1 MNVAITEGLVL
12 TPPAFA
18 EGLDQW
24 SSEDGTPGS
33 TTYESSGNAALVPAD
48 ADFGGCL
55 EMLKMQ
61 TVQKL
66 RYMGDTPI
74 LPGAYLR
81 IRARVKAVSGNLPEV
96 RIAGYAVTGS
106 GSHVSGVV
114 EVGPTVALQS
124 YGEVVEVSAIVGTG
138 SRDGVDMSWGL
149 DAIYGHFGLDLT
161 GATGGVVRI
170 DDIEIEDVTEAF
182 LRELMGWVDVKDY
195 GAVGDGVTDNVAAFN
210 AADQA
215 ANGRKVLVSE
225 GNYYLGSSISISSP
239 VEFVGTLVM
248 PVAAKL
254 ALMSSF
260 DFPTYA
266 AAFGDEL
273 AGFKKA
279 LQALF
284 GYTDHNVLDLKGR
297 RVEVTEP
304 IRIEEIAPDLSSFS
318 NRRVLQN
325 GQINVIAGS
334 GWYDDVVTS
343 QATYS
348 VSQSMQLT
356 SVANIANIPVG
367 ARITG
372 TGVGREVYVR
382 SKNNGAQTLYLSQ
395 PLYGGS
401 GTRTYTFTRH
411 QYVLDFSGMEKLDR
425 FNIANVEF
433 LCNGAASCIM
443 LAPDG
448 QMFQI
453 RDSYVVRPK
462 DRAITSIGRGCQ
474 DLLIDGCQ
482 FLSDEMLVPAQ
493 DRKSMVLNV
502 NANDSKIRDS
512 RFVRF
517 GTTFVLNGSG
527 HLIVGN
533 HWFQGDEETSGVR
546 VAGLVF
552 TQTNVQSAVTGN
564 YIDNSVIEWTNEHD
578 AEPDFAS
585 EYSFGGLTVTGNT
598 CVCINV
604 APWFTWLSIRPYGPG
619 HFIQRLSVTNNVF
632 KSLNGSVDRIEKI
645 DTSFADID
653 RSRVR
658 NVVFEGNMFNGIKE
672 ISQNPVMVEV
682 NQSAAQS
689 VWTADASEYLP
700 FAGWAR
706 NVQGLIAEGMVRDSS
721 GARIDA
727 MPYVAVEQGAAK
739 NQITVNWPEAAK
751 GRLQVTLRMD
761 NPI

>member
-334 GWYDDVVTS
+334 GWDDDVVTS

-348 VSQSMQLT
+348 VSQSMQLS

-453 RDSYVVRPK
+453 RGSYVVRPK

-604 APWFTWLSIRPYGPG
+604 APWFTWLSIKPYGPG
-619 HFIQRLSVTNNVF
+619 HFIQGLSVTNNVF

>member
-334 GWYDDVVTS
+334 GWDDEVVTS

-453 RDSYVVRPK
+453 RDSYVVRPR

-517 GTTFVLNGSG
+517 GTSFVLNGSG

-604 APWFTWLSIRPYGPG
+604 APWFTWLSIKPYGPG
-619 HFIQRLSVTNNVF
+619 HFIQGLSVTNNVF

>member
-106 GSHVSGVV
+106 GGHVSGVV

-182 LRELMGWVDVKDY
+182 LRDLMGWVDVKDY
-195 GAVGDGVTDNVAAFN
+195 GAVGDGVTDNFAAFN

-334 GWYDDVVTS
+334 GWDDEVVTS

-348 VSQSMQLT
+348 VSQSMQLS

-482 FLSDEMLVPAQ
+482 FLSNEMLVPAQ

-604 APWFTWLSIRPYGPG
+604 APWFTWLSIKPYGPG
-619 HFIQRLSVTNNVF
+619 HFIQGLSVTNNVF

-682 NQSAAQS
+682 NQSAAQT

-706 NVQGLIAEGMVRDSS
+706 NVQGLIAEGMVRDSA

>member
-33 TTYESSGNAALVPAD
+33 TTYESTGNAVLVPAD

-55 EMLKMQ
+55 EMLKTQ

-74 LPGAYLR
+74 LPGTYLR

-96 RIAGYAVTGS
+96 RVAGYAATGS
-106 GSHVSGVV
+106 GAHVTGVV
-114 EVGPTVALQS
+114 EVGPMVALQS
-124 YGEVVEVSAIVGTG
+124 YGAVVEVSAIVGTG
-138 SRDGVDMSWGL
+138 SRDGVDMPWGL
-149 DAIYGHFGLDLT
+149 DAVYGYFGLDLT
-161 GATGGVVRI
+161 GANGGVVRI

-182 LRELMGWVDVKDY
+182 LRDLMGWVDVRDY
-195 GAVGDGVTDNVAAFN
+195 GAVGDGTTDNFAAFN

-215 ANGRKVLVSE
+215 ANGRKVFVSE
-225 GNYYLGSSISISSP
+225 GVYYLGSTISISSP

-304 IRIEEIAPDLSSFS
+304 IRIEEIAPDLTSFS

-334 GWYDDVVTS
+334 AWDDEVVTS
-343 QATYS
+343 QASYS

-372 TGVGREVYVR
+372 TGVGREVYVK
-382 SKNNGAQTLYLSQ
+382 SKNIGAQTLYLSQ

-517 GTTFVLNGSG
+517 GTSFVLNGSG

-533 HWFQGDEETSGVR
+533 HWFQGDEESNGVR

-604 APWFTWLSIRPYGPG
+604 APWFTWLSIKPYGPG
-619 HFIQRLSVTNNVF
+619 HFIQGLSVTNNVF

-658 NVVFEGNMFNGIKE
+658 NVVFEANMFNAIND

-682 NQSAAQS
+682 NQSTAQS
-689 VWTADASEYLP
+689 VWTVDASQYLP
-700 FAGWAR
+700 FGGWAR
-706 NVQGLIAEGMVRDSS
+706 NVQSLIAEGMVRDGS

>member
-33 TTYESSGNAALVPAD
+33 TTYESTGNAVLVPAD

-55 EMLKMQ
+55 EMLKTQ

-74 LPGAYLR
+74 LPGTYLR
-81 IRARVKAVSGNLPEV
+81 IRARLKAVSGNLPEV
-96 RIAGYAVTGS
+96 RVAGYAATGS
-106 GSHVSGVV
+106 GAHVSGVV

-124 YGEVVEVSAIVGTG
+124 YGAVVEVSAIVGTG
-138 SRDGVDMSWGL
+138 SRDGVDMPWGL
-149 DAIYGHFGLDLT
+149 DAVYGHFGLDLT
-161 GATGGVVRI
+161 GANGGVVRI

-182 LRELMGWVDVKDY
+182 LRDLMGWVDVKDY
-195 GAVGDGVTDNVAAFN
+195 GAVGDGTTDNVAAFN

-215 ANGRKVLVSE
+215 ANGRKVFVSE
-225 GNYYLGSSISISSP
+225 GVYYLGRTISISSP

-266 AAFGDEL
+266 AAFGDES

-304 IRIEEIAPDLSSFS
+304 IRIEEIAPDLTSFS

-334 GWYDDVVTS
+334 AWDDEVVTS
-343 QATYS
+343 QASYS

-372 TGVGREVYVR
+372 TGVGREVYVK
-382 SKNNGAQTLYLSQ
+382 SKNIGVQTLYLSQ

-433 LCNGAASCIM
+433 LCNGAASCVM

-517 GTTFVLNGSG
+517 GTSFVLNGSG

-533 HWFQGDEETSGVR
+533 HWFQGDEESNGVR

-604 APWFTWLSIRPYGPG
+604 APWFTWLSIKPYGPG
-619 HFIQRLSVTNNVF
+619 HFIQGLSVTNNVF

-658 NVVFEGNMFNGIKE
+658 NVVFEANMFNAIND

-682 NQSAAQS
+682 NQSTAQS
-689 VWTADASEYLP
+689 VWTVDASEYLP
-700 FAGWAR
+700 FGGWAR
-706 NVQGLIAEGMVRDSS
+706 NVQSLIAEGMVRDGS

>member
-215 ANGRKVLVSE
+215 ANGRKFLVSE

-533 HWFQGDEETSGVR
+533 HWFQGDEESSGVR
-546 VAGLVF
+546 FAGLVF

-604 APWFTWLSIRPYGPG
+604 APWFTWLSIKPYGPG
-619 HFIQRLSVTNNVF
+619 HFIQGLSVTNNVF

-682 NQSAAQS
+682 NQSAAQT

>member
-12 TPPAFA
+12 NPAAFA

-24 SSEDGTPGS
+24 SSEDGMPGS
-33 TTYESSGNAALVPAD
+33 TTYEGAANAVLVPAD

-55 EMLKMQ
+55 EMLKTQ
-61 TVQKL
+61 TLQKL

-74 LPGAYLR
+74 LPGTYLR
-81 IRARVKAVSGNLPEV
+81 IRARVKAVSGNLPDV
-96 RIAGYAVTGS
+96 RIAGYAVSGS
-106 GSHVSGVV
+106 GAHVSGLI
-114 EVGPTVALQS
+114 EIGPTVTLQS
-124 YGEVVEVSAIVGTG
+124 YGTVVEVSAIVGTG
-138 SRDGVDMSWGL
+138 SRGGVDMAWGL
-149 DAIYGHFGLDLT
+149 DAVYGHFGLDLT
-161 GATGGVVRI
+161 GANGAVVRI

-182 LRELMGWVDVKDY
+182 LRDMMAWVDVRDF
-195 GAVGDGVTDNVAAFN
+195 GAKGDGVSDDAAAFN

-215 ANGRKVLVSE
+215 ADGRKILVPE
-225 GNYYLGSSISISSP
+225 GNYYIGSSISISAP
-239 VEFVGTLVM
+239 IEFVGTLAM
-248 PVAAKL
+248 PAAAKL
-254 ALMSSF
+254 SLMSSF
-260 DFPTYA
+260 NFPTYA
-266 AAFGDEL
+266 EAFGDEL
-273 AGFKKA
+273 TGFKKA

-297 RVEVTEP
+297 RVEVSEP
-304 IRIEEIAPDLSSFS
+304 IRIEELAPDLASFS

-325 GQINVIAGS
+325 GQFNVIEGAA
-334 GWYDDVVTS
+334 WDDEVVTS

-348 VSQSMQLT
+348 TSLSMQLT
-356 SVANIANIPVG
+356 NVANIANVPVG
-367 ARITG
+367 ARVSG
-372 TGVGREVYVR
+372 TGVGREVYVK
-382 SKNNGAQTLYLSQ
+382 SKNVGAGTLYLSQ

-401 GTRTYTFTRH
+401 GTRTYTFTRY
-411 QYVLDFSGMEKLDR
+411 QYVLDFSGMDKLDR

-443 LAPDG
+443 LAPEG

-462 DRAITSIGRGCQ
+462 DRVITSIGRGCQ

-482 FLSDEMLVPAQ
+482 FLSNEMLVPAQ
-493 DRKSMVLNV
+493 DRVSMVLNV
-502 NANDSKIRDS
+502 NANDTKIRDS

-527 HLIVGN
+527 HLLVGN

-578 AEPDFAS
+578 AFPEFS
-585 EYSFGGLTVTGNT
+585 NEYSFGGLTVTGNT

-604 APWFTWLSIRPYGPG
+604 APWFHWLSIKPYGTG
-619 HFIQRLSVTNNVF
+619 HFVQGLSVTNNVF
-632 KSLNGSVDRIEKI
+632 KSLNGNIDRIETV
-645 DTSFADID
+645 DTSFADLD
-653 RSRVR
+653 RGRMR
-658 NVVFEGNMFNGIKE
+658 NVVFEANMFNAVNQVT
-672 ISQNPVMVEV
+672 QNPVMVEV
-682 NQSAAQS
+682 NQGTAQT
-689 VWTADASEYLP
+689 VWTVDAGDYLP
-700 FAGWAR
+700 FGGWAR
-706 NVQGLIAEGMVRDSS
+706 NVQSLVAEGAVTNAS
-721 GARIDA
+721 GARVTA
-727 MPYVAVEQGAAK
+727 MPYVAVEQGADKTLAV
-739 NQITVNWPEAAK
+739 INWPDAAK

>member
-1 MNVAITEGLVL
+1 MNVAITKGLVL
-12 TPPAFA
+12 TPPEFA

-33 TTYESSGNAALVPAD
+33 TTYESAGNAVLVPAD

-55 EMLKMQ
+55 EMLKTQ

-74 LPGAYLR
+74 LPGTYLR

-96 RIAGYAVTGS
+96 RVAGYAVTGA
-106 GSHVSGVV
+106 GAHVSGVV

-124 YGEVVEVSAIVGTG
+124 YGAVVEVSAIVGTG
-138 SRDGVDMSWGL
+138 SRDGVDMPWGL
-149 DAIYGHFGLDLT
+149 DAVYGYFGLDLT
-161 GATGGVVRI
+161 GANGGVVRI

-182 LRELMGWVDVKDY
+182 LRDLMGWVDVRDY
-195 GAVGDGVTDNVAAFN
+195 GAVGDGTTDNVAAFN

-215 ANGRKVLVSE
+215 ANGRKVFVSE
-225 GNYYLGSSISISSP
+225 GVYYLGSTISISSP

-304 IRIEEIAPDLSSFS
+304 IRIEEIAPDLTSFS

-334 GWYDDVVTS
+334 AWDDEVVTS
-343 QATYS
+343 QASYS

-372 TGVGREVYVR
+372 TGVGREVYVK
-382 SKNNGAQTLYLSQ
+382 SKNVGAQTLYLSQ

-433 LCNGAASCIM
+433 LCNGAASCVM

-517 GTTFVLNGSG
+517 GTSFVLNGSG

-533 HWFQGDEETSGVR
+533 HWFQGDEESNGVR

-564 YIDNSVIEWTNEHD
+564 YIDNSMIEWTNEHD

-604 APWFTWLSIRPYGPG
+604 APWFTWLSIKPYGPG
-619 HFIQRLSVTNNVF
+619 HFIQGLSVTNNVF

-658 NVVFEGNMFNGIKE
+658 NVVFEANMFNAIND
-672 ISQNPVMVEV
+672 ISQNPVMVEA
-682 NQSAAQS
+682 NQSTAQS
-689 VWTADASEYLP
+689 VWTVDASEYLP
-700 FAGWAR
+700 FGGWAR
-706 NVQGLIAEGMVRDSS
+706 NVQSLIAEGMVRDGS

>member
-33 TTYESSGNAALVPAD
+33 TTYESTGNAVLVPAD

-55 EMLKMQ
+55 EMLKTQ

-74 LPGAYLR
+74 LPGTYLR

-96 RIAGYAVTGS
+96 RVAGYAVTGS

-124 YGEVVEVSAIVGTG
+124 YGAVVEVSAIVGTG
-138 SRDGVDMSWGL
+138 SRDGVDMPWGL
-149 DAIYGHFGLDLT
+149 DAVYGHFGLDLT
-161 GATGGVVRI
+161 GANGGVVRI

-182 LRELMGWVDVKDY
+182 LRDLMGWVDVRDY
-195 GAVGDGVTDNVAAFN
+195 GAVGDGTTDNVAAFN

-215 ANGRKVLVSE
+215 ANGRKVFVSE
-225 GNYYLGSSISISSP
+225 GVYYLGSTISISSP

-304 IRIEEIAPDLSSFS
+304 IRIEEIAPDLTSFS

-334 GWYDDVVTS
+334 AWDDEVVTS
-343 QATYS
+343 QASYS

-372 TGVGREVYVR
+372 TGVGREVYVK
-382 SKNNGAQTLYLSQ
+382 SKNVGAQTLYLSQ

-517 GTTFVLNGSG
+517 GTSFVLNGSG

-533 HWFQGDEETSGVR
+533 HWFQGDEESNGVR

-604 APWFTWLSIRPYGPG
+604 APWFTWLSIKPYGPG
-619 HFIQRLSVTNNVF
+619 HFIQGLSVTNNVF

-658 NVVFEGNMFNGIKE
+658 NVVFEANMFNAIND

-682 NQSAAQS
+682 NQSTAQS
-689 VWTADASEYLP
+689 VWTVDASEYLP
-700 FAGWAR
+700 FGGWAR
-706 NVQGLIAEGMVRDSS
+706 NVQSLIAEGMVRDGS

>member
-24 SSEDGTPGS
+24 SSEDGMPGS
-33 TTYESSGNAALVPAD
+33 TTYESAGNAVLVPAD

-55 EMLKMQ
+55 EMLKTQ

-74 LPGAYLR
+74 LPGTYLR

-96 RIAGYAVTGS
+96 RVAGYAVTGS

-124 YGEVVEVSAIVGTG
+124 YGAVVEVSAIVGTG
-138 SRDGVDMSWGL
+138 SRDGVDMPWGL
-149 DAIYGHFGLDLT
+149 DAVYGYFGLDLT
-161 GATGGVVRI
+161 GANGGVVRI

-182 LRELMGWVDVKDY
+182 LRDLMGWVDVRDY
-195 GAVGDGVTDNVAAFN
+195 GAVGDGTTDNVAAFN

-215 ANGRKVLVSE
+215 ANGRKVFVSE
-225 GNYYLGSSISISSP
+225 GVYYLGSTISISSP

-248 PVAAKL
+248 PTAAKL

-334 GWYDDVVTS
+334 AWDDEVVTS

-372 TGVGREVYVR
+372 TGVGREVYVK
-382 SKNNGAQTLYLSQ
+382 SKNVGAQTLYLSQ

-433 LCNGAASCIM
+433 LCNGAASCVM

-517 GTTFVLNGSG
+517 GTSFVLNGSG

-533 HWFQGDEETSGVR
+533 HWFQGDEESNGVR

-578 AEPDFAS
+578 TEPDFAS

-604 APWFTWLSIRPYGPG
+604 APWFTWLSIKPYGPG
-619 HFIQRLSVTNNVF
+619 HFIQGLSVTNNVF

-658 NVVFEGNMFNGIKE
+658 NVVFEANMFNAIND

-682 NQSAAQS
+682 NQSTAQS
-689 VWTADASEYLP
+689 VWTVDASQYLP
-700 FAGWAR
+700 FGGWAR
-706 NVQGLIAEGMVRDSS
+706 NVQSLIAEGMVRDSS
-721 GARIDA
+721 GARIEA

>member
-33 TTYESSGNAALVPAD
+33 TTYESSGNAVLVPAD

-334 GWYDDVVTS
+334 GWDDDVVTS

-517 GTTFVLNGSG
+517 GTAFVLNGSG

-604 APWFTWLSIRPYGPG
+604 APWFTWLSIKPYGPG
-619 HFIQRLSVTNNVF
+619 HFIQGLSVTNNVF

-682 NQSAAQS
+682 NQSAAQT

>member
-1 MNVAITEGLVL
+1 MNVVITEGLVL
-12 TPPAFA
+12 TPSAFA

-24 SSEDGTPGS
+24 SSEDGTSGS
-33 TTYESSGNAALVPAD
+33 TTYESTGNAVLVPAD

-55 EMLKMQ
+55 EMLKTQ

-74 LPGAYLR
+74 LPGTYLR

-96 RIAGYAVTGS
+96 RVAGYAVTGS
-106 GSHVSGVV
+106 GAHVTGVV

-124 YGEVVEVSAIVGTG
+124 YGAVVEVSAIVGTG
-138 SRDGVDMSWGL
+138 SRDGVDMPWGL
-149 DAIYGHFGLDLT
+149 DAVYGHFGLDLT
-161 GATGGVVRI
+161 GANGGVVRI

-182 LRELMGWVDVKDY
+182 LRDLMGWVDVRDY
-195 GAVGDGVTDNVAAFN
+195 GAVGDGTTDNVAAFN

-225 GNYYLGSSISISSP
+225 GVYYLGRTISISSP

-266 AAFGDEL
+266 AAFGDES

-304 IRIEEIAPDLSSFS
+304 IRIEEIAPDLTSFS

-334 GWYDDVVTS
+334 AWDDEVVTS
-343 QATYS
+343 QASYS
-348 VSQSMQLT
+348 VGQSMQLT

-372 TGVGREVYVR
+372 TGVGREVYVK
-382 SKNNGAQTLYLSQ
+382 SKNVGAQTLYLSQ

-462 DRAITSIGRGCQ
+462 DRVITSIGRGCQ

-517 GTTFVLNGSG
+517 GTSFVLNGSG

-533 HWFQGDEETSGVR
+533 HWFQGDEESNGVR

-564 YIDNSVIEWTNEHD
+564 YIDNSMIEWTNEHD

-604 APWFTWLSIRPYGPG
+604 APWFTWLSIKPYGPG
-619 HFIQRLSVTNNVF
+619 HFIQGLSVTNNVF

-658 NVVFEGNMFNGIKE
+658 NVVFEANMFNAIND

-682 NQSAAQS
+682 NQSTAQS
-689 VWTADASEYLP
+689 VWTVDASEYLP
-700 FAGWAR
+700 FGGWAR
-706 NVQGLIAEGMVRDSS
+706 NVQSLIAEGMVRDGS
-721 GARIDA
+721 GARIEA

-739 NQITVNWPEAAK
+739 NQIAVNWPEAAK

>member
-33 TTYESSGNAALVPAD
+33 TTYESTGNAVLVPAD

-55 EMLKMQ
+55 EMLKTQ

-74 LPGAYLR
+74 LPGTYLR

-96 RIAGYAVTGS
+96 RVAGYAATGS
-106 GSHVSGVV
+106 GAHVSGVV

-124 YGEVVEVSAIVGTG
+124 YGAVVEVSAIVGTG
-138 SRDGVDMSWGL
+138 SRDGVDMPWGL
-149 DAIYGHFGLDLT
+149 DAVYGHFGLDLT
-161 GATGGVVRI
+161 GANGGVVRI
-170 DDIEIEDVTEAF
+170 DDIEVEDVTEAF
-182 LRELMGWVDVKDY
+182 LRDLMGWVDVRDY
-195 GAVGDGVTDNVAAFN
+195 GAVGDGTTDNVAAFN

-225 GNYYLGSSISISSP
+225 GVYYLGRTISISSP

-248 PVAAKL
+248 PTAAKL

-304 IRIEEIAPDLSSFS
+304 IRIEEIAPDLTSFS

-334 GWYDDVVTS
+334 AWDDEVVTS

-372 TGVGREVYVR
+372 TGVGREVYVK
-382 SKNNGAQTLYLSQ
+382 SKNVGAQTLYLSQ

-517 GTTFVLNGSG
+517 GTSFVLNGSG

-533 HWFQGDEETSGVR
+533 HWFQGDEESNGVR

-604 APWFTWLSIRPYGPG
+604 APWFTWLSIKPYGPG
-619 HFIQRLSVTNNVF
+619 HFIQGLSVTNNVF

-658 NVVFEGNMFNGIKE
+658 NVVFEANMFNAIND

-682 NQSAAQS
+682 NQSTAQS
-689 VWTADASEYLP
+689 VWTVDASEYLP
-700 FAGWAR
+700 FGGWAR
-706 NVQGLIAEGMVRDSS
+706 NVQSLIAEGMVRDGA
-721 GARIDA
+721 GARIEA

>member
-33 TTYESSGNAALVPAD
+33 TTYESTGNAVLVPAD

-55 EMLKMQ
+55 EMLKTQ

-74 LPGAYLR
+74 LPGTYLR

-96 RIAGYAVTGS
+96 RVAGYAVTGA
-106 GSHVSGVV
+106 GAHVSGVV

-124 YGEVVEVSAIVGTG
+124 YGAVVEVSAIVGTG
-138 SRDGVDMSWGL
+138 SRDGVDMPWGL
-149 DAIYGHFGLDLT
+149 DAVYGHFGLDLT
-161 GATGGVVRI
+161 GANGGVVRI

-182 LRELMGWVDVKDY
+182 LRDLMGWVDVRDY
-195 GAVGDGVTDNVAAFN
+195 GAVGDGTTDNVAAFN

-215 ANGRKVLVSE
+215 ANGRKVFVSE
-225 GNYYLGSSISISSP
+225 GLYYLGSSISISSP

-248 PVAAKL
+248 PAAAKL

-304 IRIEEIAPDLSSFS
+304 IRIEEIAPDLTSFS

-325 GQINVIAGS
+325 GQINVIAGTA
-334 GWYDDVVTS
+334 WDDEVVTS

-372 TGVGREVYVR
+372 TGVGREVYVK
-382 SKNNGAQTLYLSQ
+382 SKNVGAQTLYLSQ

-433 LCNGAASCIM
+433 LCNGAASCVM

-462 DRAITSIGRGCQ
+462 DRGITSIGRGCQ

-482 FLSDEMLVPAQ
+482 FLSDEMLVRAQ
-493 DRKSMVLNV
+493 DRKSLVLNV

-517 GTTFVLNGSG
+517 GTSFVLNGSG

-533 HWFQGDEETSGVR
+533 HWFQGDEESNGVR

-578 AEPDFAS
+578 AAPDFS
-585 EYSFGGLTVTGNT
+585 NEYSFGGLTVTGNT

-604 APWFTWLSIRPYGPG
+604 APWFTWLSIKPYGPG
-619 HFIQRLSVTNNVF
+619 HFIQGLSVTNNVF

-658 NVVFEGNMFNGIKE
+658 NVVFEANMFNAIND

-682 NQSAAQS
+682 NQSTAQS
-689 VWTADASEYLP
+689 VWTVDASEYLP
-700 FAGWAR
+700 FGGWAR
-706 NVQGLIAEGMVRDSS
+706 NVQSLIAEGMVRDGA
-721 GARIDA
+721 GARIEA

>member
-33 TTYESSGNAALVPAD
+33 TTYESSGNAVLVPAD

-161 GATGGVVRI
+161 GATDGVVRI

-182 LRELMGWVDVKDY
+182 LRDLMGWVDVKDY
-195 GAVGDGVTDNVAAFN
+195 GAVGDGVTDNFAAFN

-215 ANGRKVLVSE
+215 ANGRKVLVSA

-334 GWYDDVVTS
+334 GWDDDVVTS

-401 GTRTYTFTRH
+401 GTRTYTFKRH

-517 GTTFVLNGSG
+517 GTSFVLNGSG

-604 APWFTWLSIRPYGPG
+604 APWFTWLSIKPYGPG
-619 HFIQRLSVTNNVF
+619 HFIQGLSVTNNVF

-682 NQSAAQS
+682 NQSAAQT

>member
-24 SSEDGTPGS
+24 SSENGTPGS
-33 TTYESSGNAALVPAD
+33 TTYESTGNAVLVPAD

-55 EMLKMQ
+55 EMLKTQ

-66 RYMGDTPI
+66 RCMGDTPI
-74 LPGAYLR
+74 LPGTYLR

-96 RIAGYAVTGS
+96 RVAGYAATGS
-106 GSHVSGVV
+106 GAHVSGVV

-124 YGEVVEVSAIVGTG
+124 YGAVVEVSAIVGTG
-138 SRDGVDMSWGL
+138 SRDGVDMPWGL
-149 DAIYGHFGLDLT
+149 DAVYGHFGLDLT
-161 GATGGVVRI
+161 GANGGVVRI

-182 LRELMGWVDVKDY
+182 LRDLMGWVDVKDY

-225 GNYYLGSSISISSP
+225 GVYYLGSTISISSP
-239 VEFVGTLVM
+239 VEFVGTVVM
-248 PVAAKL
+248 PTAAKL

-266 AAFGDEL
+266 AAFGDES

-304 IRIEEIAPDLSSFS
+304 IRIEEIAPDLTSFS

-334 GWYDDVVTS
+334 AWDDEVVTS
-343 QATYS
+343 QASYS

-372 TGVGREVYVR
+372 TGVGREVYVK
-382 SKNNGAQTLYLSQ
+382 SKNIGAQTLYLSQ

-517 GTTFVLNGSG
+517 GTSFVLNGSG

-533 HWFQGDEETSGVR
+533 HWFQGDEESNGVR

-604 APWFTWLSIRPYGPG
+604 APWFTWLSIKPYGPG
-619 HFIQRLSVTNNVF
+619 HFIQGLSVTNNVF

-658 NVVFEGNMFNGIKE
+658 NVVFEANMFNAIND

-682 NQSAAQS
+682 NQSTAQS
-689 VWTADASEYLP
+689 VWTMDASEYLP
-700 FAGWAR
+700 FGGWAR
-706 NVQGLIAEGMVRDSS
+706 NVQSLIAEGMVRDGS

>member
-33 TTYESSGNAALVPAD
+33 TTYESTGNAVLVPAD

-55 EMLKMQ
+55 EMLKTQ

-74 LPGAYLR
+74 LPGTYLR
-81 IRARVKAVSGNLPEV
+81 IRARLKAVSGNLPEV
-96 RIAGYAVTGS
+96 RVAGYAAMGS
-106 GSHVSGVV
+106 GAHVSGVV

-124 YGEVVEVSAIVGTG
+124 YGAVVEVSAIVGTG
-138 SRDGVDMSWGL
+138 SRDGVDMPWGL
-149 DAIYGHFGLDLT
+149 DAVYGHFGLDLT
-161 GATGGVVRI
+161 GANGGVVRI

-182 LRELMGWVDVKDY
+182 LRDLMGWVDVRDY
-195 GAVGDGVTDNVAAFN
+195 GAVGDGTTDNVAAFN

-215 ANGRKVLVSE
+215 ANGRKVFVSE
-225 GNYYLGSSISISSP
+225 GVYYLGSTISISSP
-239 VEFVGTLVM
+239 VEFVGALVM

-304 IRIEEIAPDLSSFS
+304 IRIEEIAPDLTSFS

-334 GWYDDVVTS
+334 AWDDEVVTS

-348 VSQSMQLT
+348 VGQSMQLT

-372 TGVGREVYVR
+372 TGVGREVYVK
-382 SKNNGAQTLYLSQ
+382 SKNVGAQTLYLSQ

-401 GTRTYTFTRH
+401 GARTYTFTRH

-433 LCNGAASCIM
+433 LCNGAASCVM

-517 GTTFVLNGSG
+517 GTSFVLNGSG

-533 HWFQGDEETSGVR
+533 HWFQGDEESNGVR

-604 APWFTWLSIRPYGPG
+604 APWFTWLSIKPYGPG
-619 HFIQRLSVTNNVF
+619 HFIQGLSVTNNVF

-658 NVVFEGNMFNGIKE
+658 NVVFEANMFNAIND

-682 NQSAAQS
+682 NQSTAQS
-689 VWTADASEYLP
+689 VWTVDASEYLP
-700 FAGWAR
+700 FGGWAR
-706 NVQGLIAEGMVRDSS
+706 NVQSLIAEGMVRDGS

>member
-517 GTTFVLNGSG
+517 GTAFVLNGSG

-604 APWFTWLSIRPYGPG
+604 APWFTWLSIKPYGPG
-619 HFIQRLSVTNNVF
+619 HFIQGLSVTNNVF

>member
-33 TTYESSGNAALVPAD
+33 TTYESTGNAVLVPAD

-55 EMLKMQ
+55 EMLKTQ

-74 LPGAYLR
+74 LPGTYLR

-96 RIAGYAVTGS
+96 RVAGYAVTGS
-106 GSHVSGVV
+106 GAHVTGVV

-124 YGEVVEVSAIVGTG
+124 YGAVVEVSAIIGTG
-138 SRDGVDMSWGL
+138 SRDGVDMPWGL
-149 DAIYGHFGLDLT
+149 DAAYGHFGLDLT
-161 GATGGVVRI
+161 GANGGVVRI

-182 LRELMGWVDVKDY
+182 LRDLMGWVDVRDY

-225 GNYYLGSSISISSP
+225 GVYYLGSTISISSP

-304 IRIEEIAPDLSSFS
+304 IRIEEIAPDLTSFS

-334 GWYDDVVTS
+334 AWDDEVVTS

-372 TGVGREVYVR
+372 TGVGREVYVK
-382 SKNNGAQTLYLSQ
+382 SKNIGAQTLYLSQ

-462 DRAITSIGRGCQ
+462 DRVITSIGRGCQ

-517 GTTFVLNGSG
+517 GTSFVLNGSR

-533 HWFQGDEETSGVR
+533 HWFQGDEESNGVR

-604 APWFTWLSIRPYGPG
+604 APWFTWLSIKPYGPG
-619 HFIQRLSVTNNVF
+619 HFIQGLSVTNNVF

-658 NVVFEGNMFNGIKE
+658 NVVFEANMFNAIND

-682 NQSAAQS
+682 NQSTAQS
-689 VWTADASEYLP
+689 VWTVDASEYLP
-700 FAGWAR
+700 FGGWAR
-706 NVQGLIAEGMVRDSS
+706 NVQSLIAEGMVRDGS
-721 GARIDA
+721 GARIEA

>member
-12 TPPAFA
+12 SLPAFA

-33 TTYESSGNAALVPAD
+33 TTYESSGNAVLVPAD

-114 EVGPTVALQS
+114 EVGPTMALQS

-215 ANGRKVLVSE
+215 PNGRKVLVSE

-348 VSQSMQLT
+348 VSQSMQLS

-517 GTTFVLNGSG
+517 GTSFVLNGSG

-604 APWFTWLSIRPYGPG
+604 APWFTWLSIKPYGPG
-619 HFIQRLSVTNNVF
+619 HFIQGLSVTNNVF

-645 DTSFADID
+645 DRSFADID

-682 NQSAAQS
+682 NQSAAQT

>member
-33 TTYESSGNAALVPAD
+33 TTYEGAANAALVPAD

-55 EMLKMQ
+55 EVMKTQ
-61 TVQKL
+61 TLQKL

-74 LPGAYLR
+74 LPGTYLR

-96 RIAGYAVTGS
+96 RIAGYAVSGS
-106 GSHVSGVV
+106 GSHVAGLIEIGQS
-114 EVGPTVALQS
+114 TALQS
-124 YGEVVEVSAIVGTG
+124 YGEVIEVSAIVGTG
-138 SRDGVDMSWGL
+138 AREGVDMPWGL
-149 DAIYGHFGLDLT
+149 EAVYGHFGLDLT
-161 GATGGVVRI
+161 GANGAIVRI
-170 DDIEIEDVTEAF
+170 DDIEIEDVTDAF
-182 LRELMGWVDVKDY
+182 LRDLMGWVDVRDY
-195 GAVGDGVTDNVAAFN
+195 GAKGDGVTDDSAAFI

-215 ANGRKVLVSE
+215 ADGRKIVVSE
-225 GNYYLGSSISISSP
+225 GSYYLSDSISISAP

-248 PVAAKL
+248 PAAARL
-254 ALMSSF
+254 ALLSSF

-266 AAFGDEL
+266 EAFGDEL

-297 RVEVTEP
+297 RVEVSEP
-304 IRIEEIAPDLSSFS
+304 IRIEELAPDLSSFS

-325 GQINVIAGS
+325 GQFNVIAGS
-334 GWYDDVVTS
+334 AWDDEVVTS

-348 VSQSMQLT
+348 TSLSMQLT
-356 SVANIANIPVG
+356 NVANIANIPVG
-367 ARITG
+367 ARISG
-372 TGVGREVYVR
+372 TGVGREVYVK
-382 SKNNGAQTLYLSQ
+382 SKNIGAATLYLSQ

-411 QYVLDFSGMEKLDR
+411 QYVLDFSGMDKLDR

-433 LCNGAASCIM
+433 LCNGVASCLM
-443 LAPDG
+443 LAPEG
-448 QMFQI
+448 EMIQI
-453 RDSYVVRPK
+453 RDSYVMRPK

-482 FLSDEMLVPAQ
+482 FLSDEMQTPAQ

-502 NANDSKIRDS
+502 NANDAKIRDS

-533 HWFQGDEETSGVR
+533 HWFQGDDETSGVR

-552 TQTNVQSAVTGN
+552 TQPNVQSAVTGN
-564 YIDNSVIEWTNEHD
+564 YIDNAVIEWTNEHD
-578 AEPDFAS
+578 AAPDLS
-585 EYSFGGLTVTGNT
+585 NEYSFGGLTVTGNT
-598 CVCINV
+598 CVAIDA
-604 APWFTWLSIRPYGPG
+604 APWFTWLSIKPYGPG
-619 HFIQRLSVTNNVF
+619 HFVQGLSVTNNVF
-632 KSLNGSVDRIEKI
+632 KSLNGNVDRIETV
-645 DTSFADID
+645 DTSFADLD
-653 RSRVR
+653 RGRMR
-658 NVVFEGNMFNGIKE
+658 NIVFEANSFNGINQ
-672 ISQNPVMVEV
+672 ITQNPVMVEV
-682 NQSAAQS
+682 NQSTAQS
-689 VWTADASEYLP
+689 VWTVDAGAYLP

-706 NVQGLIAEGMVRDSS
+706 NVQSLIAEGMVRNSS
-721 GARIDA
+721 GSRVEA
-727 MPYVAVEQGAAK
+727 MPYVAVEQGAARDL
-739 NQITVNWPEAAK
+739 ITVNWPTSAQ